1 LKLLVTGGL
10 GYIGSHTSLELHSDQ
25 WKIVVVDNL
34 HNSKNEVADKVTAL
48 SRSVLD
54 FLMLD
59 ATNYSAMEELFALN
73 GFDAIIHFAG
83 YKSVGESVT
92 KPLKYYKNNLLGTIV
107 LSELAVKYSVRHFI
121 FSSSATVYG
130 DQPSPLLETME
141 LKQTTNPY
149 GETKAMSERILID
162 TAKANPG
169 FNVTLLR
176 YFNPVGAHE
185 SGLIG
190 EDPKG
195 IPNNLMPYIT
205 KVAKGELEEL
215 SIYGNDYH
223 TPDGTG
229 VRDYIHVVDLAKGH
243 VAALNNMKP
252 GVNIYNLG
260 TGKGISVLEIVHAFE
275 RVNGVKVPYKF
286 VDRRP
291 GDLATVYAD
300 VSKAK
305 RELNWEAKL
314 TLDDMVRDAWNFEKN
329 NN

>member
-1 LKLLVTGGL
+1 MKILITGCL
-10 GYIGSHTSLELHSDQ
+10 GFIGSHTIVELSRQKLE
-25 WKIVVVDNL
+25 IVIVDNL
-34 HNSKNEVADKVTAL
+34 SNSKLEVLTRLKEITDKIIEFYQYNVT
-48 SRSVLD
+48 D
-54 FLMLD
+54 YELMD
-59 ATNYSAMEELFALN
+59 SLFEQYQ
-73 GFDAIIHFAG
+73 FDAIIHFAG
-83 YKSVGESVT
+83 LKAVGESVE
-92 KPLKYYKNNLLGTIV
+92 KPLLYYKNNVLGTIV
-107 LSELAVKYSVRHFI
+107 LSELAVKYKVKHFI

-130 DQPSPLLETME
+130 DNPSPLIETMD

-176 YFNPVGAHE
+176 YFNPVGAHK

-190 EDPKG
+190 ENPNG
-195 IPNNLMPYIT
+195 IPNNLMPYVT
-205 KVAKGELEEL
+205 KVAKGKLKEL
-215 SIYGNDYH
+215 SIYGDDYD

-243 VAALNNMKP
+243 VAALKHMKP

-260 TGKGISVLEIVHAFE
+260 TGKGLSVLEIVHAFE
-275 RVNGVKVPYKF
+275 KVNNVKVPYKI
-286 VDRRP
+286 VGRRP

-305 RELNWEAKL
+305 RDLNWEAEL
-314 TLDDMVRDAWNFEKN
+314 TIEDMVKDAWNFEKN
-329 NN
+329 N